1 MFTCSNCG
9 QTYDAKVNF
18 CTNCGCRFLP
28 QNPPVTRQR
37 PSGNGGDIVFSI
49 VGFALS
55 LFSCVF
61 WVFCQVTTANTVSY
75 TMEDYSDAV
84 LFYMFLL
91 IFSVAAIPVSII
103 GLVLNV
109 HRIRSGVVTQNA
121 KYGKYLGIVASVLS
135 CAITVLL
142 IFSIGI
148 LPQL

>member
-61 WVFCQVTTANTVSY
+61 WAICQISMANAVSY
-75 TMEDYSDAV
+75 TMEDYSFAI
-84 LFYMFLL
+84 LLYFFLL
-91 IFSVAAIPVSII
+91 IFSLAAMPVSII
-103 GLVLNV
+103 GLVLNI
-109 HRIRSGVVTQNA
+109 HHIRSGVVTRKAQ
-121 KYGKYLGIVASVLS
+121 YGKYLGIVASVLS
-135 CAITVLL
+135 CTITILI
-142 IFSIGI
+142 IFSIGN
-148 LPQL
+148 LP